1 MKTPF
6 NWIATEKQK
15 AAFITLAILT
25 IGVMAYLQ
33 IIGGPLV
40 TDAAPGGIVSYE
52 FAGDIPTARAILE
65 SWGAAG
71 QVYAGLSLGLD
82 FLFLF
87 AYAGSIGLGCV
98 LAARKLAPQG
108 GLVYRI
114 GIWLAWGLPLA
125 AFLDYL
131 ENYALIR
138 LLLGSELALWASLAY
153 WCAIPKFALVGA
165 GLLFVIGGGIGAL
178 LGRHRG

>member
-6 NWIATEKQK
+6 DWIAADKQK
-15 AAFITLAILT
+15 PVFISLVVLT
-25 IGVMAYLQ
+25 VVVMACLQ
-33 IIGGPLV
+33 IIGRPLV
-40 TDAAPGGIVSYE
+40 TNAAPQGIVSYE
-52 FAGDIPTARAILE
+52 FAGDFVTARSILD
-65 SWGAAG
+65 SWGTMG

-98 LAARKLAPQG
+98 LAARKLASQSR
-108 GLVYRI
+108 LVYQV
-114 GIWLAWGLPLA
+114 GVWLAWGLLVA

-138 LLLGSELALWASLAY
+138 LLLGSELALWSTMAY
-153 WCAIPKFALVGA
+153 WCAIPKFVLVGI
-165 GLLFVIGGGIGAL
+165 GLLYVMVGGLVTL
-178 LGRHRG
+178 LRRR

>member
-6 NWIATEKQK
+6 DWIATEKQK
-15 AAFITLAILT
+15 PAFIFLVILT
-25 IGVMAYLQ
+25 VIVMGSLQ

-40 TDAAPGGIVSYE
+40 TEAAPGGIVAYE
-52 FAGDIPTARAILE
+52 FAGDLPTTHAILE
-65 SWGAAG
+65 SWGSAG

-98 LAARKLAPQG
+98 LAARKLGMLG
-108 GLVYRI
+108 GFAYRI
-114 GIWLAWGLPLA
+114 GIWLAWGLPIA
-125 AFLDYL
+125 AFLDAL

-138 LLLGSELALWASLAY
+138 LLLGSELALWPVMAR

-165 GLLFVIGGGIGAL
+165 GLLYVLVGGATGWL
-178 LGRHRG
+178 RNR